1 MLGGPQA
8 SCAPWK
14 CTHNLSLVEPEALGF
29 GFRSRAPQGIGMHR
43 WHARTVMHTL
53 PHIIIYNIIV
63 RTVHFTCTVWQSG
76 RPTGTWARPLLLAG
90 GVGTQ
95 CARASNYSATPGH
108 TQSRKDCV
116 EVSGLAGLGNDPHW
130 VCTRGWSIPLVPNAR

>member
-43 WHARTVMHTL
+43 WHARIRHTYAPARIL
-53 PHIIIYNIIV
+53 YIIV
-63 RTVHFTCTVWQSG
+63 HCAFYTYCLAERTSNGWLPC
-76 RPTGTWARPLLLAG
+76 PL
-90 GVGTQ
+90 
-95 CARASNYSATPGH
+95 P
-108 TQSRKDCV
+108 D
-116 EVSGLAGLGNDPHW
+116 
-130 VCTRGWSIPLVPNAR
+130 